1 MIKAFITDFDGTLA
15 NTFEANYAS
24 YKVAFKEVAN
34 IDFDKQFYKDS
45 FGLRID
51 DICHNLGIDDQEV
64 IKNIKKAKAIEYK
77 KNTGLIE
84 INAHLQAELMH
95 FRNTGYRTVVATTA
109 TRENLTNVL
118 TALNILYMF
127 DIIITGDD
135 VKKGK
140 PDPEVYL
147 KALEKLGLGAN
158 EVVVFED
165 SEAGIE
171 ATHRAGIENVIKI
184 EI

>member
-24 YKVAFKEVAN
+24 YKVAFKEETG

-51 DICHNLGIDDQEV
+51 DICHNLGINDQNIVKE
-64 IKNIKKAKAIEYK
+64 IKKAKAIQYK
-77 KNTGLIE
+77 SNTHLIE
-84 INAHLQAELMH
+84 INSQLQSELMH
-95 FRNTGYRTVVATTA
+95 FRNTGYRVVVATTA
-109 TRENLTNVL
+109 TKENLTNVL
-118 TALNILYMF
+118 KALNILYMF

-147 KALEKLGLGAN
+147 KALEKLELNAS

-165 SEAGIE
+165 SESGIE
-171 ATHRAGIENVIKI
+171 AAHNAGIENVIKI